1 MSSAKLLAYRGR
13 EVTCAFQNSQTAL
26 KNFST
31 GVFSALTT
39 KRSTPDF
46 ILVILTLLLLTIGL
60 IMVYSASAVWA
71 TYKFDDSF
79 FFAKRQLL
87 FAAVGVIAMFFL
99 MNVDYWTWR
108 SWAKV
113 LIIVCFILLIAVLIP
128 GIGMER
134 NGSRSWIG
142 VGAFS
147 IQPSEFM
154 KLAMIAFLAK
164 FLSENQKKITS
175 FKKGLV
181 PSLGLVFTAFGII
194 MLQPDLGTGTV
205 MVGTCIVMIFV
216 SGARISHFGWLG
228 LLGVAGFVGLVISA
242 PYRIKRITSFLD
254 PWEDPLGSGFQI
266 IQSLYAIGPGGLV
279 GLGLGQSR
287 QKFFYLP
294 EPQTDFIF
302 AILAEELGFI
312 GGSLVLLLFGLLL
325 WRGVRIALGAPDLYG
340 SFLAIG
346 IISMVAIQVMINVG
360 VVTGLMPVTGI
371 TLPFLSYGGSSLTLM
386 LMAIGVLLNVSRY
399 SKY

>member
-1 MSSAKLLAYRGR
+1 MIVTFTLLA
-13 EVTCAFQNSQTAL
+13 V
-26 KNFST
+26 
-31 GVFSALTT
+31 
-39 KRSTPDF
+39 
-46 ILVILTLLLLTIGL
+46 GL

-71 TYKFDDSF
+71 DYKFNDSF
-79 FFAKRQLL
+79 FFAKRQML
-87 FAAVGVIAMFFL
+87 FAGVGIIAMFFI

-108 SWAKV
+108 TWAKV
-113 LIIVCFILLIAVLIP
+113 ILIVCFVLLIFVLIP
-128 GIGMER
+128 GIGNVR

-164 FLSENQKKITS
+164 FLSENQKAITT
-175 FKKGLV
+175 FKNGLL
-181 PSLGLVFTAFGII
+181 PSLGLVFLAFGLI

-205 MVGTCIVMIFV
+205 MVGTSVVMIFIA
-216 SGARISHFGWLG
+216 GARISHFAGLG
-228 LLGVAGFVGLVISA
+228 LLGVAGFVGLIISA
-242 PYRIKRITSFLD
+242 PYRMKRITSFLD
-254 PWEDPLGSGFQI
+254 PWSDPLGSGFQM
-266 IQSLYAIGPGGLV
+266 IQSLYAIGPGGLF

-312 GGSLVLLLFGLLL
+312 GGSFILLLFSLLL
-325 WRGVRIALGAPDLYG
+325 WRGIRIALGAPDLYG
-340 SFLAIG
+340 TFLATG
-346 IISMVAIQVMINVG
+346 IIAMIAIQVMINIG

-386 LMAIGVLLNVSRY
+386 LMAVGVLLNISRHSRY
-399 SKY
+399 

>member
-1 MSSAKLLAYRGR
+1 MITLSLLA
-13 EVTCAFQNSQTAL
+13 
-26 KNFST
+26 
-31 GVFSALTT
+31 
-39 KRSTPDF
+39 
-46 ILVILTLLLLTIGL
+46 IGL
-60 IMVYSASAVWA
+60 IMVYSSSAIWA
-71 TYKFDDSF
+71 NYKFDDSF

-87 FAAVGVIAMFFL
+87 FAGTGIIAMFFV
-99 MNVDYWTWR
+99 MNVDYWSWR
-108 SWAKV
+108 TWAKLLV
-113 LIIVCFILLIAVLIP
+113 IICFILLILVLIP
-128 GIGMER
+128 GVGMTR

-142 VGAFS
+142 IGAFS

-164 FLSENQKKITS
+164 YLSENQKKITS
-175 FKKGLV
+175 FKNGLI
-181 PSLGLVFTAFGII
+181 PSLSLVFLAFGMI

-205 MVGTCIVMIFV
+205 MVGTCVVMIFV
-216 SGARISHFGWLG
+216 AGARVWHFAIFG
-228 LLGVAGFVGLVISA
+228 LLGIVGFVGLILSA
-242 PYRIKRITSFLD
+242 PYRIKRITSFLN

-266 IQSLYAIGPGGLV
+266 IQSLYAIGPGGLF

-312 GGSLVLLLFGLLL
+312 GGTLVILLFCLLL
-325 WRGVRIALGAPDLYG
+325 WRGIRIALGAPDLFG
-340 SFLAIG
+340 SFLAMG
-346 IISMVAIQVMINVG
+346 IIAMIAIQVMINIG

-386 LMAIGVLLNVSRY
+386 LMAVGVLLNISRY
-399 SKY
+399 SRY

>member
-1 MSSAKLLAYRGR
+1 MPAKK
-13 EVTCAFQNSQTAL
+13 T
-26 KNFST
+26 
-31 GVFSALTT
+31 
-39 KRSTPDF
+39 TPDF
-46 ILVILTLLLLTIGL
+46 ILMIVTLTLLAVGLT
-60 IMVYSASAVWA
+60 MVYSASAIWA
-71 TYKFDDSF
+71 DYKFDDSF
-79 FFAKRQLL
+79 FFAKRQML
-87 FAAVGVIAMFFL
+87 FAGVGIIAMFFI

-108 SWAKV
+108 TWAKV
-113 LIIVCFILLIAVLIP
+113 LIIICFVLLILVLVP
-128 GIGMER
+128 GVGNVR

-154 KLAMIAFLAK
+154 KLAMIVFMAK
-164 FLSENQKKITS
+164 FLSEKQKLITS
-175 FKKGLV
+175 FRKGLV
-181 PSLGLVFTAFGII
+181 PSLGLVFLAFGLI

-205 MVGTCIVMIFV
+205 MVGTCVVMIFIA
-216 SGARISHFGWLG
+216 GARISHFVWFAAAG
-228 LLGVAGFVGLVISA
+228 LAGFVALVLSA

-266 IQSLYAIGPGGLV
+266 IQSLYAIGPGGLF

-312 GGSLVLLLFGLLL
+312 GGSFVILLFALLL
-325 WRGVRIALGAPDLYG
+325 WRGIRIALGAPDLYG
-340 SFLAIG
+340 SFLAVG
-346 IISMVAIQVMINVG
+346 IIAMVAIQVMINIG

-386 LMAIGVLLNVSRY
+386 LMAIGVLLNISRY
-399 SKY
+399 ARY

>member
-1 MSSAKLLAYRGR
+1 MP
-13 EVTCAFQNSQTAL
+13 L
-26 KNFST
+26 K
-31 GVFSALTT
+31 
-39 KRSTPDF
+39 KSTPDF
-46 ILVILTLLLLTIGL
+46 ILIIATLFLLAIGL

-87 FAAVGVIAMFFL
+87 FAGVGIIAMFFI
-99 MNVDYWTWR
+99 MNIDYWTWR
-108 SWAKV
+108 TWAKII
-113 LIIVCFILLIAVLIP
+113 LIICFVMLLMVLVP
-128 GIGMER
+128 GVGMVR

-164 FLSENQKKITS
+164 FLAERQKYITS

-181 PSLGLVFTAFGII
+181 PSLSLVFIAFGLI

-205 MVGTCIVMIFV
+205 MVGTCIIMIFI
-216 SGARISHFGWLG
+216 SGARISHFAGLG
-228 LLGVAGFVGLVISA
+228 ILGVLGFVGLILSA

-254 PWEDPLGSGFQI
+254 PWSDPLVSGFQI
-266 IQSLYAIGPGGLV
+266 IQSLYAIGPGGLF

-302 AILAEELGFI
+302 AILSEELGFI
-312 GGSLVLLLFGLLL
+312 GGTLVLLLFALLL
-325 WRGVRIALGAPDLYG
+325 WRGIRIALGAPDLYG
-340 SFLAIG
+340 SFLAVG
-346 IISMVAIQVMINVG
+346 IISMIAIQVMINIG

-386 LMAIGVLLNVSRY
+386 LMAVGVLLNISRY
-399 SKY
+399 SRY